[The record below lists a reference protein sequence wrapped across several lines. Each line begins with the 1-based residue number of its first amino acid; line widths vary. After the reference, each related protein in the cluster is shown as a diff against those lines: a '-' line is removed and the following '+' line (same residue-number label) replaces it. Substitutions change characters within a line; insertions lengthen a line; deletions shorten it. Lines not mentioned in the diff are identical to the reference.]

1 MATHHLIAL
10 CVFGVAAIGT
20 SLRAQPILSSRVIAS
35 GGAVNVAAPS
45 DSMYLSST
53 LGQTIISTPALTASS
68 SLFEGFW
75 VPWRFE
81 ITALE
86 INDEVY
92 DRLEVYP
99 NPFSNRTTIRIPER
113 FSGDVDVQLF
123 NLAGERVR
131 TIRVVASGTEH
142 TDVRINAFDDA
153 GNGLPTGVYILDV
166 SGRMR
171 GGVRLSA
178 HGIIH
183 LIQ

>member
-1 MATHHLIAL
+1 MAAHHYITL
-10 CVFGVAAIGT
+10 CVIGALTIGT
-20 SLRAQPILSSRVIAS
+20 SLWAQPVLSSRVIAS

-45 DSMYLSST
+45 DSMFLSGT
-53 LGQTIISTPALTASS
+53 LGQTIISTPALTATS

-81 ITALE
+81 MTDLE

-99 NPFSNRTTIRIPER
+99 NPFSIRTTIRIPER
-113 FSGDVDVQLF
+113 FIGEVDVQLF

-131 TIRVVASGTEH
+131 SMRVTATGTEH
-142 TDVRINAFDDA
+142 TDVLIHAFDDT
-153 GNGLPTGVYILDV
+153 GDGLPTGVYILDV
-166 SGRMR
+166 SGKTRS
-171 GGVRLSA
+171 GVRLSA